1 MAGRVRIVH
10 LYAEELN
17 LYGDSGNVLCLRKRL
32 ADRGFFPEIRA
43 VGVGDRLDDFDILF
57 IGGGQDREMGI
68 IAGDIRKKSQ
78 ALKYYI
84 ENGSVVLAI
93 CGGYQILGEY
103 YKGIDGDVMR
113 LADVLPFFTVGNRS
127 RMIGNIVTD
136 TPFGKMVGFE
146 NHAGRTYLSSELNP
160 LGHVITGSGNNGEDG
175 GEGVLY
181 KNTFCTYAHG
191 PVLPKNPALAD
202 EIIKRALQT
211 NDLMPLDD
219 TVEIQCH
226 DHLVSRF
233 G

>member
-1 MAGRVRIVH
+1 MAGKVRIVH

-17 LYGDSGNVLCLRKRL
+17 LYGDSGNVLCLKKRL
-32 ADRGFFPEIRA
+32 ADRGFSAEIRA
-43 VGVGDRLDDFDILF
+43 VGIGERLEDFDILF
-57 IGGGQDREMGI
+57 IGGGQDREMSI

-84 ENGSVVLAI
+84 ENGSVALAI

-103 YKGIDGDVMR
+103 YKGIDGEVMR

-136 TPFGKMVGFE
+136 TPFGKIVGFE

-175 GEGVLY
+175 GEGLLY

-202 EIIKRALQT
+202 EIIKRALHT
-211 NDLMPLDD
+211 DALTPLDD